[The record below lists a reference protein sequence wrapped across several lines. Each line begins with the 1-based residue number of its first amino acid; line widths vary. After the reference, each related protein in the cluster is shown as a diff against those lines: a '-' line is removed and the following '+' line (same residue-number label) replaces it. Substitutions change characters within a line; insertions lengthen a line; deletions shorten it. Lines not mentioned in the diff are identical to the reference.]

1 MATDKNVL
9 RFKLSKEKLGRNRR
23 TKKGRKRD
31 RSKHFQITN
40 GAEGCYAD
48 VHYL

>member
-9 RFKLSKEKLGRNRR
+9 RFRFSKEGERLGTRRR

-31 RSKHFQITN
+31 TRERFWIRN
-40 GAEGCYAD
+40 GVEKSNA
-48 VHYL
+48 